1 MSKGTKQIR
10 LGRIMRLI
18 DDLENRK
25 KSMELIYESSKKEY
39 PDIKNVINERI
50 TELNFIIKKIKED
63 FELES
68 I

>member
-18 DDLENRK
+18 DSLENHK
-25 KSMELIYESSKKEY
+25 KSMELIYESSKKDY
-39 PDIKNVINERI
+39 PDIKNFINGRI
-50 TELNFIIKKIKED
+50 TELSFIINKIKEE